1 MAGRQPE
8 PVSGKVSD
16 RTSENILLEVTD
28 LTVRLSSGVPAVDR
42 VSFRIRRGECLAL
55 VGESGCGKTLTAL
68 SLLHSV
74 PVEVGESK
82 AASLKL
88 AGREIS
94 NPPGSELREIRGGRI
109 SMIFQDPRAALDPL
123 FTVGD
128 QMVETLRSH
137 LPLSRSRAV
146 QQALSALEEA
156 GIAECRRVFRSYPHQ
171 LSGGQCQ
178 RATIALALSTGPEL
192 LIADE
197 PTTALDVTVQR
208 QILDLLIGLGRK
220 KGLAVLLITH
230 NLSVVAQLA
239 DRVLIMYAGQIVES
253 AQLEEIFSGALHP
266 YTRALLDCLPALDQ
280 PPAEPASIP
289 GTVPQPGEWPSGC
302 RFRPR
307 CAFAAPGCEKEQALE
322 AFGRESGRLAR
333 CWRSA
338 GIDFTGS
345 GGGAP

>member
-1 MAGRQPE
+1 MSE
-8 PVSGKVSD
+8 
-16 RTSENILLEVTD
+16 RTSDNILLEVAG
-28 LTVRLSSGVPAVDR
+28 LTVRLAYGALAVDR

-68 SLLHSV
+68 SLLHSI
-74 PVEVGESK
+74 PAEVGESR

-94 NPPGSELREIRGGRI
+94 NPTGNELREIRGGKI
-109 SMIFQDPRAALDPL
+109 SIIFQDPRAALNPL
-123 FTVGD
+123 FTVGG
-128 QMVETLRSH
+128 QMVETLRAH
-137 LPLSRSRAV
+137 RRLGRNPARQQVLLS
-146 QQALSALEEA
+146 LEEA
-156 GIAECRRVFRSYPHQ
+156 GLAECERVFRSYPHQ

-178 RATIALALSTGPEL
+178 RATIALALCTSPEL

-220 KGLAVLLITH
+220 KGLAILLITH

-253 AQLEEIFSGALHP
+253 APLDEIFSGALHP
-266 YTRALLDCLPALDQ
+266 YTRALLDCLPVLDQ
-280 PPAEPASIP
+280 PPKEPASIP

-322 AFGRESGRLAR
+322 ELAAGSGRLAR
-333 CWRSA
+333 CWLAAGLGSA
-338 GIDFTGS
+338 RA
-345 GGGAP
+345 GGGVS